1 MMFHRPLPLGAALAL
16 LGALA
21 WSGGSRPDR
30 AIAQEADKPAIA
42 RPKAAPVGVP
52 APETIQPAPN
62 APVATDPVAKR
73 DPDRPHS
80 TDSQTAAP
88 EGEEPLEEGG
98 IPPGMAELFPVGRV
112 FEGVR
117 IPSYSGDG
125 LSSVIHSQYMKRSD
139 DEHLEMEMLEIVI
152 YNAGV
157 ADTRILT
164 DRAIFDTVAK
174 TLRSTTAAKIVQEQV
189 EMRGDR
195 LLFDSVSRT
204 GHLSGNVKTLIFNAD
219 QLRNPGGASK

>member
-1 MMFHRPLPLGAALAL
+1 MMISRSLPISAALAL
-16 LGALA
+16 LGVLA
-21 WSGGSRPDR
+21 WSGGARSIR
-30 AIAQEADKPAIA
+30 AIAQEADKPAVA
-42 RPKAAPVGVP
+42 RPKAAPAEVP
-52 APETIQPAPN
+52 APLTIQPSPIE
-62 APVATDPVAKR
+62 P
-73 DPDRPHS
+73 
-80 TDSQTAAP
+80 AAP
-88 EGEEPLEEGG
+88 APLAKSAPGQPVPALPQLADPEAEETPEAGG
-98 IPPGMAELFPVGRV
+98 IPPGMAEMFPVGRV